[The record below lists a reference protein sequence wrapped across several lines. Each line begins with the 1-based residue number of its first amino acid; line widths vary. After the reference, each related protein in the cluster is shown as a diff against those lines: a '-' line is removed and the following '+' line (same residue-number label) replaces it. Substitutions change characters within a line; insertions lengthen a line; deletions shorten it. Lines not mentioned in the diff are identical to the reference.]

1 MLADGA
7 QLQLRA
13 IKSVGGR
20 LQLQP
25 REPQF
30 TRPMAALQ
38 AALAELTAQC
48 TGPNVVP
55 TEVFNKFPQ
64 WDSGQH
70 AMNETPR
77 RALLTLLSP
86 LFSLSSELPTTTAL
100 GAARLRSAIAVL
112 EEAELNAKQENR
124 KADVTSYSYVR
135 GVLVAAINLH
145 EFYSSRAARRRACI
159 WPPRPP
165 RSPSAR
171 AATSST
177 ASSSAFRPRC
187 RLRSR
192 RPSPTFAPSLNR
204 RASGHP
210 PSYGGGGASSSA
222 LDAAY
227 ADVACRLNTEASTGF
242 AFPPLG
248 GQSPLHLEAQALAF
262 CVHAFSALVQSKSAV
277 AVADAVAAAT
287 SSTRV
292 ASTPPDSNNAAWLA
306 SCSCATATAS
316 EVTERLRRPVT
327 STRDA
332 HLHSRFR
339 GRVAAGAPSAS
350 ATSRHRLSPTRST
363 RAASGAARV
372 ASSMPRLL
380 VPKCLGALPLRSRL
394 LYLPL
399 RLSVLPILPQ
409 RTRS

>member
-1 MLADGA
+1 
-7 QLQLRA
+7 
-13 IKSVGGR
+13 
-20 LQLQP
+20 
-25 REPQF
+25 
-30 TRPMAALQ
+30 MAALQ

-70 AMNETPR
+70 AMNKTPR
-77 RALLTLLSP
+77 CAPAHTRLASL
-86 LFSLSSELPTTTAL
+86 SLSSELPTTTAL
-100 GAARLRSAIAVL
+100 GAARLRSAIAGL
-112 EEAELNAKQENR
+112 EEAEQNAKQENR

-145 EFYSSRAARRRACI
+145 EFYSEQSGSQAGVHPAAAPSAFAQCASGDELDRLVQRLQAEMPPSVTTTFPNFRTELEQASKRPPAVLRAAA
-159 WPPRPP
+159 
-165 RSPSAR
+165 AR
-171 AATSST
+171 
-177 ASSSAFRPRC
+177 
-187 RLRSR
+187 
-192 RPSPTFAPSLNR
+192 
-204 RASGHP
+204 
-210 PSYGGGGASSSA
+210 

-306 SCSCATATAS
+306 SCSCATATA
-316 EVTERLRRPVT
+316 RGDGT
-327 STRDA
+327 S
-332 HLHSRFR
+332 S
-339 GRVAAGAPSAS
+339 AAGHINTGRRTCTAASGDEWRRSPSAS

-394 LYLPL
+394 
-399 RLSVLPILPQ
+399 Q
-409 RTRS
+409 